1 MYFYDGS
8 ILLTEKVGS
17 QPQKIHINDG
27 IGIIGMV
34 SPIYNKNNTLTHY
47 QRLYYMYDSLGSIS
61 VVTGENGL
69 PIQNYTYSPYGSCL
83 NTENDPVNNLR
94 FVGRYGGYRDDD
106 TNLTYFWH
114 RWYDE
119 RDGRWV
125 SRDMIKYTLK
135 TCKVVN
141 KRNNVILNT
150 YNYALN
156 NSLLFIDPNGE
167 TPFPG
172 YNYCGEGS
180 NFGEEPVNELDAACR
195 EHDNCYNKL
204 GLAGAIGVL
213 NPFLD
218 ECTREKKKD
227 CDKQLCYKAINFNP
241 TTKREETIQLYI
253 IIIFCWGQ

>member
-83 NTENDPVNNLR
+83 NTDYDPVNNLR
-94 FVGRYGGYRDDD
+94 FIGRYGGYKDDD
-106 TNLTYFWH
+106 INLTYFWH

-119 RDGRWV
+119 KDGRWV
-125 SRDMIKYTLK
+125 SRDMINIKG
-135 TCKVVN
+135 
-141 KRNNVILNT
+141 ILLYSRIGNIKNLR
-150 YNYALN
+150 YNC
-156 NSLLFIDPNGE
+156 FQIK
-167 TPFPG
+167 
-172 YNYCGEGS
+172 
-180 NFGEEPVNELDAACR
+180 NF
-195 EHDNCYNKL
+195 
-204 GLAGAIGVL
+204 
-213 NPFLD
+213 
-218 ECTREKKKD
+218 
-227 CDKQLCYKAINFNP
+227 LC
-241 TTKREETIQLYI
+241 
-253 IIIFCWGQ
+253 